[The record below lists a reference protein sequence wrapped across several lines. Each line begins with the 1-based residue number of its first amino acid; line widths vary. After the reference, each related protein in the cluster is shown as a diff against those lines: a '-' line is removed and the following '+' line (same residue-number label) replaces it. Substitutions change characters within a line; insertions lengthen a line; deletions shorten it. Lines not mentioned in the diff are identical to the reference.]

1 MNLEK
6 DKPQEKTWMLKTK
19 LLLKLSKVL
28 LLNSM
33 LSNN

>member
-6 DKPQEKTWMLKTK
+6 DKPQEITWMKKTK

-33 LSNN
+33 LFNN